1 MSVFE
6 SILYGIVSG
15 IAEFLPVSTQG
26 HQAVLL
32 RLFGQSFRDPLRDVM
47 VHIAL
52 LAALLFGCRNFL
64 LRIQREQVIISR
76 SRRKH
81 TYDFNSI
88 YDLRFIKTAAIPFA
102 VGLIAYFRMQRF
114 EQEPLSLVVFFIVN
128 GLALMIPEYIRKG
141 NKTGRLMT
149 GLDGILFGI
158 FSAFSCFPGIS
169 RIGCGMGYA
178 SIRGAD
184 RTHALSWALLLSI
197 PALVLWIVFDII
209 QLFSFG
215 IAAITFLSVLS
226 YIFSGIFAFIGGFAG
241 ISLIRFIA
249 EKSSFLGFSYY
260 SFGIA
265 MFTFVLYLI
274 A

>member
-15 IAEFLPVSTQG
+15 MAEFLPVSTQG

-32 RLFGQSFRDPLRDVM
+32 RLFGQNYRDPLRDLA

-52 LAALLFGCRNFL
+52 LAALMLGCRNLL
-64 LRIQREQVIISR
+64 LRIQREQAIISR
-76 SRRKH
+76 SRRRR

-88 YDLRFIKTAAIPFA
+88 YDLRFIKTAAIPFV
-102 VGLIAYFRMQRF
+102 VGLIAYFRLQRF
-114 EQEPLSLVVFFIVN
+114 EQDPLTLVVFFAIN
-128 GLALMIPEYIRKG
+128 GLVLMIPEYIRKG

-158 FSAFSCFPGIS
+158 FSALSCFPGIS
-169 RIGCGMGYA
+169 RTGCGMGYA
-178 SIRGAD
+178 SVRGAD
-184 RTHALSWALLLSI
+184 RMHTLNWVFLLSL
-197 PALVLWIVFDII
+197 PALAVWIVFDII

-215 IAAITFLSVLS
+215 ITAITFLRVLS
-226 YIFSGIFAFIGGFAG
+226 YLLSGLFAFIGGFAG
-241 ISLIRFIA
+241 ISVIRFIS